1 YRAVKRVWQCQIEAD
16 SGESFI
22 PGLAMIGPSHLLS
35 GLMCSFASNGVR
47 EIRADAAL
55 GSGAR
60 QPMKGIP
67 LVGVG
72 SEEAVCV
79 CVCVCACVCV
89 CVCGGGGGGVVVV
102 LSPCMHMRV

>member
-1 YRAVKRVWQCQIEAD
+1 MSHPAQVCTHSPKVEHTVERMHYYRAVKRVWQCQIEAD

-35 GLMCSFASNGVR
+35 GLMCSFASNRVGQ
-47 EIRADAAL
+47 IRADAAL

-60 QPMKGIP
+60 QPMKGIR

-72 SEEAVCV
+72 SEE
-79 CVCVCACVCV
+79 
-89 CVCGGGGGGVVVV
+89 VV
-102 LSPCMHMRV
+102 